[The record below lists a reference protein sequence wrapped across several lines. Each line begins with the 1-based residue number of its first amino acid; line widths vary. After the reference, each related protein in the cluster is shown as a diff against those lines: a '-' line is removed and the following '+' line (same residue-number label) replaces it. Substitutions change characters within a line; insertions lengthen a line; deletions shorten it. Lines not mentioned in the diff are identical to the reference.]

1 VRGRLRC
8 WLWLRGELRWSGS
21 GVLMS
26 VVFSGTESRRRVLRV
41 VITRDE
47 IRNGM
52 EVMCCMD
59 VVVLVLL
66 LFLEVRMVRGCL
78 VRGATG

>member
-1 VRGRLRC
+1 
-8 WLWLRGELRWSGS
+8 
-21 GVLMS
+21 MS

-52 EVMCCMD
+52 EVMCCMH

-66 LFLEVRMVRGCL
+66 LFLEVRMDRGCL